1 MNDMSPGFAADM
13 APELAPDMASEATH
27 DFTLSVCMH
36 LGRPCPAAN
45 RMLRTLAK
53 ALACAKDATEEGF
66 EVTGESTLE
75 GCDRSCH
82 AKFQASHDRIRVF
95 CGTEKDADLPA
106 LNRFAD
112 TMLSPSAAPYHGTAA
127 PQSFGEAR
135 PLSPPSALI

>member
-1 MNDMSPGFAADM
+1 MKNMSPGGCADM
-13 APELAPDMASEATH
+13 ASVSSHPLASEATH
-27 DFTLSVCMH
+27 NFTLSICMH

-45 RMLRTLAK
+45 RMLRTLAN
-53 ALACAKDATEEGF
+53 AVASAKETTEEGF
-66 EVTGESTLE
+66 EITGESSLE

-95 CGTEKDADLPA
+95 CGTDTDDELTA

-112 TMLSPSAAPYHGTAA
+112 AMLSPQAAPYHGTVA

-135 PLSPPSALI
+135 PLSPPSELI